1 MRFVRKDSEGIVKH
15 LLEGKPEG
23 GRKEGRSIL
32 RWVED
37 AELDLRNMG
46 VENGEEEL
54 WTEQK
59 GHL

>member
-1 MRFVRKDSEGIVKH
+1 
-15 LLEGKPEG
+15 
-23 GRKEGRSIL
+23 
-32 RWVED
+32 VED

-54 WTEQK
+54 LTEQK

>member
-1 MRFVRKDSEGIVKH
+1 LVKK

-23 GRKEGRSIL
+23 WRKEGRSIL

-37 AELDLRNMG
+37 AEMDLRYMG
-46 VENGEEEL
+46 VENGEQEL

>member
-1 MRFVRKDSEGIVKH
+1 MHFVRKDSERLVKK

-23 GRKEGRSIL
+23 WRKEGRSIL

-37 AELDLRNMG
+37 AEMDLRYMG
-46 VENGEEEL
+46 VENGEQEL